1 MVSQV
6 SNSAKQDNSE
16 TKINSVVFKISKMKE
31 KPEAKIKDV
40 CKKCKSCNLLTIKFC
55 KECDKDFCVHRY
67 GRHISTVHNHAS
79 KKHTKPRS
87 TVSQKDLLIMHKS
100 RLIFAILYQAV
111 PNKENRSQL
120 MKIIKKFKEQELPDE
135 YAKYSKLLTKIQTAY
150 ELSPKKKT
158 KFDYLSFL
166 AREGHEFS

>member
-16 TKINSVVFKISKMKE
+16 TKINSVVFKISKIKE

-55 KECDKDFCVHRY
+55 KECDKNFYVQRY
-67 GRHISTVHNHAS
+67 GGHISTVHNHTS
-79 KKHTKPRS
+79 EKHTKPRS
-87 TVSQKDLLIMHKS
+87 TVSKKDLLMMHKS
-100 RLIFAILYQAV
+100 KLIFTILYQTV

-120 MKIIKKFKEQELPDE
+120 MKITKKFKKQELPDE
-135 YAKYSKLLTKIQTAY
+135 YAKYSKLLTKIQTCIRII
-150 ELSPKKKT
+150 T
-158 KFDYLSFL
+158 
-166 AREGHEFS
+166 